1 MKFPLDMKLPF
12 ELPIAFGA
20 FAHEIRSD
28 TKKLML
34 SWRDFAGITASLA
47 CAIHCAAMPLVIA
60 YLPAMGLTWM
70 VGEGFH
76 QAMAVLCIMI
86 ALAAFVPG
94 WRKHRRPSPV
104 MFGMTGLAL
113 LMMAAFMMEPCCPPA
128 QAATPGGDA
137 AVCQH
142 CDSCKTECASTEETT
157 LLSAGMI
164 APIVPWVT
172 PLGGMLL
179 VIAHLLNH
187 RFACRCCR
195 REKARTVTGIRS
207 IFSTSQSP

>member
-1 MKFPLDMKLPF
+1 MKLP
-12 ELPIAFGA
+12 PQSSMAVGA

-47 CAIHCAAMPLVIA
+47 CAIHCAAMPLVIG
-60 YLPAMGLTWM
+60 YLPALGLTWM
-70 VGEGFH
+70 LGEGFH
-76 QAMAVLCIMI
+76 QGMAVVCIVI

-113 LMMAAFMMEPCCPPA
+113 IMMAAFMMEPCCPPA

-142 CDSCKTECASTEETT
+142 CDSCKTECASTEQTT
-157 LLSAGMI
+157 FLSAGMI

-195 REKARTVTGIRS
+195 REQACTENEPLPK
-207 IFSTSQSP
+207 FSVSQLP